1 MPQNNN
7 IELNMYGDDL
17 EESGRR
23 VDFEIVAVEKSI
35 TVQEVGGEGLVTV
48 LPLDHFG
55 DTADTSWIGRIV
67 QLLRLRVKQEKID
80 EIAEK
85 MADGWI
91 RWELKQEK
99 EQPGWSSP
107 IRSTLLGDGQETRMG
122 KSL

>member
-99 EQPGWSSP
+99 EQP
-107 IRSTLLGDGQETRMG
+107 
-122 KSL
+122 